1 MIFGIALVVVGA
13 VFLLQNLGYISAS
26 AWGIIW
32 PVIIIAV
39 GLSMIC
45 KKTGHC
51 GCGCCE
57 DKDKK

>member
-1 MIFGIALVVVGA
+1 MIFGIALVVIGV

-39 GLSMIC
+39 GLSMLC
-45 KKTGHC
+45 KKHGHC
-51 GCGCCE
+51 GCGCE
-57 DKDKK
+57 EKKDN

>member
-26 AWGIIW
+26 AWGIVW
-32 PVIIIAV
+32 PVIIIAA
-39 GLSMIC
+39 GLSMIF
-45 KKTGHC
+45 KKHGHC
-51 GCGCCE
+51 VCGCE